1 MTIKEY
7 LWDKKYLIFLYIITV
22 LFTGT
27 VISIGESV
35 AVNQS
40 NGLYVIEVSILL
52 FAIYLAVD
60 FIVKNKYYKRLKE
73 ISDLEGLD
81 WVNSLPIPASSEQRI
96 YNELL
101 QKQYQAINKKLSE
114 YQSKSIENRE
124 FITMWVHEI
133 KTPIAA
139 SKLIIENNLDH
150 PSEEMLYSI
159 EDEIDKIEDFVQ
171 MTLFY
176 SRTDDFATDYII
188 NSINLEKVVN
198 GCIKREFSSI
208 TNKNLSLQLKNL
220 DLQIDSDEKWLG
232 FIIKQILDNAI
243 KYSAV
248 NGKISIY
255 AKSHQD
261 EVTLIIE
268 DEGTGIKE
276 EDILRVFDKN
286 FTGSNGRKY
295 VTATGIGLYLSQKI
309 ARKLS
314 HLITISSDSGKGTK
328 VSIHF
333 PHWNDFYDVQLDKY
347 DRSV

>member
-7 LWDKKYLIFLYIITV
+7 LWDKKYLIFIYIITV

-27 VISIGESV
+27 VIYIGESV

-40 NGLYVIEVSILL
+40 NGLYVIEVSMLL
-52 FAIYLAVD
+52 FTIYLAID
-60 FIVKNKYYKRLKE
+60 FIVKNKYYKKLKE

-139 SKLIIENNLDH
+139 SKLIIENSLDH
-150 PSEEMLYSI
+150 PSEEVLYSI
-159 EDEIDKIEDFVQ
+159 EDEINKIEDFVQ
-171 MTLFY
+171 MTLFH
-176 SRTDDFATDYII
+176 SRTDDFAKDYII
-188 NSINLEKVVN
+188 NSFKLEKVVN
-198 GCIKREFSSI
+198 ECIKRTFASI

-220 DLQIDSDEKWLG
+220 DLLIDSDEKWLG
-232 FIIKQILDNAI
+232 FVIKQILDNAI
-243 KYSAV
+243 KYSAAY
-248 NGKISIY
+248 GSISIY
-255 AKSHQD
+255 AESK
-261 EVTLIIE
+261 ENEEMLIIE
-268 DEGTGIKE
+268 DEGAGIKE
-276 EDILRVFDKN
+276 EDINRVFDKN

-295 VTATGIGLYLSQKI
+295 ATATGFGLYLSQKI
-309 ARKLS
+309 ARKLGHS
-314 HLITISSDSGKGTK
+314 ITISPNSEKGTK
-328 VSIHF
+328 VIIHF
-333 PHWNDFYDVQLDKY
+333 PHWNDFYDV
-347 DRSV
+347 

>member
-1 MTIKEY
+1 MTIKDY
-7 LWDKKYLIFLYIITV
+7 LWDKKYLILIYAITV

-27 VISIGESV
+27 VIYIGEAV
-35 AVNQS
+35 AANQS
-40 NGLYVIEVSILL
+40 NGLYVVKVSLLL

-60 FIVKNKYYKRLKE
+60 FIVKSKYYKRLKA
-73 ISDLEGLD
+73 ISDLAGLD
-81 WVNSLPIPASSEQRI
+81 WVNSLPIPVSSEQRI

-101 QKQYQAINKKLSE
+101 QKQYQAINKRLSE
-114 YQSKSIENRE
+114 HQSKSIENRE

-150 PSEEMLYSI
+150 PSEEVLYSI

-176 SRTDDFATDYII
+176 SRTDDFATDYLI
-188 NSINLEKVVN
+188 NSINLKKVVN
-198 GCIKREFSSI
+198 ECIKREFSSI

-243 KYSAV
+243 KYSTA

-255 AKSHQD
+255 AESLED
-261 EVTLIIE
+261 EVVLIIA
-268 DEGTGIKE
+268 DEGAGIKE
-276 EDILRVFDKN
+276 EDIRRVFDKN
-286 FTGSNGRKY
+286 FTGGNGRKY
-295 VTATGIGLYLSQKI
+295 VTTTGMGLYLSQKI
-309 ARKLS
+309 ARKLG
-314 HLITISSDSGKGTK
+314 HQITISSDSGKGTR

-333 PHWNDFYDVQLDKY
+333 PRWNDFYDV
-347 DRSV
+347 

>member
-1 MTIKEY
+1 MTLKDY
-7 LWDKKYLIFLYIITV
+7 LWDKKYLILIYTITV

-27 VISIGESV
+27 VIYIGEAV
-35 AVNQS
+35 AANQS
-40 NGLYVIEVSILL
+40 NGLYVVEVALLL

-60 FIVKNKYYKRLKE
+60 FIVKRKYYQRLKT

-81 WVNSLPIPASSEQRI
+81 WVNSLPIPVSSEQRI

-139 SKLIIENNLDH
+139 SKLIIENSLDH
-150 PSEEMLYSI
+150 PSEEVLYSI

-176 SRTDDFATDYII
+176 SRTDDFATDYLI
-188 NSINLEKVVN
+188 NSINLKKVIN
-198 GCIKREFSSI
+198 ECIKREFSSI
-208 TNKNLSLQLKNL
+208 TNKKLNLQLKNI

-243 KYSAV
+243 KYSAA
-248 NGKISIY
+248 NGKISIH
-255 AKSHQD
+255 AESLED
-261 EVTLIIE
+261 EVMLIIA
-268 DEGTGIKE
+268 DEGAGIKE
-276 EDILRVFDKN
+276 EDIRRVFDKN
-286 FTGSNGRKY
+286 FTGGNGRKY
-295 VTATGIGLYLSQKI
+295 VTATGMGLYLSQKI
-309 ARKLS
+309 AKKLS
-314 HLITISSDSGKGTK
+314 HRITISSDSGKGTK

-333 PHWNDFYDVQLDKY
+333 PRWNDFYDV
-347 DRSV
+347 

>member
-1 MTIKEY
+1 MTIKDY
-7 LWDKKYLIFLYIITV
+7 LWDKKYLILIYTITV

-27 VISIGESV
+27 VIFIGESV

-40 NGLYVIEVSILL
+40 NGLYVVEVSMLL

-60 FIVKNKYYKRLKE
+60 FIVKNKYYKRLKA
-73 ISDLEGLD
+73 ISDLEDLD
-81 WVNSLPIPASSEQRI
+81 WVNSLPIPVSSEQRI

-101 QKQYQAINKKLSE
+101 QKQYQVINKKLSE
-114 YQSKSIENRE
+114 HQTKSIENRE

-139 SKLIIENNLDH
+139 SKLIIENSLDH
-150 PSEEMLYSI
+150 PSEEVLYSI

-188 NSINLEKVVN
+188 NSITLKKVVDE
-198 GCIKREFSSI
+198 CIKKEFSSI
-208 TNKNLSLQLKNL
+208 TSKKLNLQLKTL
-220 DLQIDSDEKWLG
+220 DLSIDSDEKWLG

-255 AKSHQD
+255 SESHED
-261 EVTLIIE
+261 EKTLIIE
-268 DEGTGIKE
+268 DEGAGIKE
-276 EDILRVFDKN
+276 EDIRRVFDKN
-286 FTGSNGRKY
+286 FTGSNGRKF

-309 ARKLS
+309 AQKLG
-314 HLITISSDSGKGTK
+314 HQITISSDLGKGTR
-328 VSIHF
+328 VTIHF
-333 PHWNDFYDVQLDKY
+333 PRWNDFYDV
-347 DRSV
+347 